1 MGMSTPNGPAPED
14 QKPEHKK
21 PNLMPRVP
29 VRIGSRL
36 AAFLAAFCLLL
47 AGLWITLPWLAQELI
62 VPMLASALRTPHLS
76 ADIRRADFSGL
87 DLGEVSLAPNSGIRT
102 GAILVDWSLSGL
114 LQGRV
119 DRVRVLG
126 LQILVR
132 EQDGKWEVPGLPVP
146 EKSSASGSAPM
157 FVPQV
162 GELFVDG
169 RISLEGQRLTLS
181 APLSVNG
188 SLDED
193 GRLLLDTRTA
203 LAGQAMGLSLD
214 AELDRNDFRLAFTLP
229 PASVAALASL
239 IPGLDSLSLGGTV
252 ASMTRVNISPDQKP
266 EVAVNLRL
274 DSMKGLFGSNALA
287 QDGNTTMQ
295 LDWQDGVK
303 LSLDP
308 VRLNAPLPLVVTV
321 SDIEA
326 DLDKNTYA
334 CSWGIALAAL
344 PGVEFSSA
352 PLLSG
357 RTEAMRGERG
367 WDLRTRAELGAMHL
381 NPIRTPSIKATLEPT
396 PLTLDISTNATAT
409 RIDAGL
415 ALGRLRLTQ
424 GSTEANV
431 SGLRLACNATSGSS
445 GLNGTCS
452 LAGALLEAK
461 QPGLT
466 LTSTRLEGQWS
477 FDLGEQ
483 PSLNG
488 IITASARVR
497 AGDTAAVMSAR
508 LPMSWPQPATSPGSV
523 DLDVNWNKKGLAK
536 ISSRIVQKLHGFS
549 LDGTASLLPVTIR
562 ASLKGDMNLFRP
574 EESWMELK
582 AAQNLTLPGNLARF
596 APALGELSG
605 SARLDATAR
614 LDMSRG
620 VPMLPAT
627 LRLSGLSLNHT
638 QSKTTL
644 SNATAFLSFAN
655 LLTVRSDPDGRM
667 TFDRL
672 QLGTVI
678 LDQGDIHFQV
688 EAPHSILVEGCSFRW
703 AGGRVGSQS
712 FRVNPGVEDYTVELY
727 CDRVELT
734 QALEQFGMTQ
744 AQGDGTANGRIPV
757 RYKDGALTFD
767 NGFLYSTP
775 GEKGVLRVQGTE
787 ILTAGIP
794 PGTPQYGQLDLATEA
809 LKDFAYEWAKINLH
823 TQGRELVVSLQLD
836 GKPSKPLPFTFDRD
850 IGGFA
855 RVSASSPGSVFQ
867 GIRLDVNFRL
877 PLDQLLQYR
886 QLLELMK
893 NGG

>member
-1 MGMSTPNGPAPED
+1 MSTANGTAPED
-14 QKPEHKK
+14 QNPERRKT
-21 PNLMPRVP
+21 NLGPKRQ
-29 VRIGSRL
+29 VRLVNRP
-36 AAFLAAFCLLL
+36 AAFLGVFYLLL
-47 AGLWITLPWLAQELI
+47 AGLWIALPWLVQELL
-62 VPMLASALRTPHLS
+62 VPALASALRTPHLS

-87 DLGEVSLAPNSGIRT
+87 DLGDVSLAPDSGVRT

-114 LQGRV
+114 LHGRV
-119 DRVRVLG
+119 DRVRVLD

-132 EQDGKWEVPGLPVP
+132 EQDGKWEVPGLPAP

-169 RISLEGQRLTLS
+169 RISLEGQSFALS

-203 LAGQAMGLSLD
+203 LAGQAMDLTLA

-239 IPGLDSLSLGGTV
+239 VPGLDSLSLGGTV
-252 ASMTRVNISPDQKP
+252 ASMASVNLSPDQKP
-266 EVAVNLRL
+266 EVAVNLSL
-274 DSMKGLFGSNALA
+274 DSMRGLFGSNFLA
-287 QDGNTTMQ
+287 QDGNATMR

-308 VRLNAPLPLVVTV
+308 VRLSAPLPLVLTV
-321 SDIEA
+321 GDIEA

-334 CSWGIALAAL
+334 CSWSIALAAV

-357 RTEAMRGERG
+357 RTEAERGERG

-381 NPIRTPSIKATLEPT
+381 NPIQTPSIKATLEPT
-396 PLTLDISTNATAT
+396 PLTLDISSNATAT

-415 ALGRLRLTQ
+415 ALGRLRLTE
-424 GSTEANV
+424 GSSEANV

-452 LAGALLEAK
+452 LDGALLEAK
-461 QPGLT
+461 QPGLAGA
-466 LTSTRLEGQWS
+466 TRLEGQWS
-477 FDLGEQ
+477 FELGER

-488 IITASARVR
+488 TITASARAT
-497 AGDTAAVMSAR
+497 AGDTAAVMSAL
-508 LPMSWPQPATSPGSV
+508 LPMAWPQPAASPGSV
-523 DLDVNWNKKGLAK
+523 NLDVNWNKKGLAK
-536 ISSRIVQKLHGFS
+536 ISSKIVQKLHGFS
-549 LDGTASLLPVTIR
+549 LDGTASLLPVALR
-562 ASLKGDMNLFRP
+562 ASLKGDVNLSRP

-582 AAQNLTLPGNLARF
+582 AAQNLTLPGNLTQY

-614 LDMSRG
+614 LDMSRR

-627 LRLSGLSLNHT
+627 LRLSGLSLSHS
-638 QSKTTL
+638 QSNATL
-644 SNATAFLSFAN
+644 SNATASLSFSN
-655 LLTVRSDPDGRM
+655 LLTIRSEPDGRM
-667 TFDRL
+667 AFDRL

-678 LDQGDIHFQV
+678 LDQGDIRFQV
-688 EAPHSILVEGCSFRW
+688 ETPHSILVEGCSFHW

-744 AQGDGTANGRIPV
+744 AQGGGTANGRIPV

-787 ILTAGIP
+787 ILTAGVP
-794 PGTPQYGQLDLATEA
+794 PGTPQHGQLDLAAEA

-836 GKPSKPLPFTFDRD
+836 GKPGKPLPFTFDRD
-850 IGGFA
+850 IGGFV

>member
-1 MGMSTPNGPAPED
+1 MSTSNGPAPKD
-14 QKPEHKK
+14 QNPERRKS
-21 PNLMPRVP
+21 NLRPKSQIRL
-29 VRIGSRL
+29 GNRL
-36 AAFLAAFCLLL
+36 AVFLGAFCLLL
-47 AGLWITLPWLAQELI
+47 AGLWIALPWLAQELL

-87 DLGEVSLAPNSGIRT
+87 DLGEVTLAPDSGIRT

-132 EQDGKWEVPGLPVP
+132 EQDGKWEVPGLPRL
-146 EKSSASGSAPM
+146 EKSSASDSAPM
-157 FVPQV
+157 FMPKV
-162 GELFVDG
+162 GELYVDG
-169 RISLEGQRLTLS
+169 RINLEGPRIALS

-188 SLDED
+188 SLGED
-193 GRLLLDTRTA
+193 GRLRLDTRTA
-203 LAGQAMGLSLD
+203 LAGQAMGLALD
-214 AELDRNDFRLAFTLP
+214 AKLDRNDFRLTFTLP

-239 IPGLDSLSLGGTV
+239 VPGLDSLPVSGTV
-252 ASMTRVNISPDQKP
+252 ASMASVNLSPDQKP
-266 EVAVNLRL
+266 AVAVNLRL
-274 DSMKGLFGSNALA
+274 DSMRTLLGSSALA
-287 QDGNTTMQ
+287 QDGNATMQ
-295 LDWQDGVK
+295 LDWQDGAK

-308 VRLNAPLPLVVTV
+308 VHLSAPLPLVLTV

-326 DLDKNTYA
+326 DLDTNTYG
-334 CSWGIALAAL
+334 CSWSIALAAL

-352 PLLSG
+352 PLLTG
-357 RTEAMRGERG
+357 RTEAMRGEHG
-367 WDLRTRAELGAMHL
+367 WDLRTRAELSSLHL
-381 NPIRTPSIKATLEPT
+381 SPVQAPGIKATLEPT

-415 ALGRLRLTQ
+415 ALGRLRLAEE
-424 GSTEANV
+424 SSEASI

-452 LAGALLEAK
+452 LDGALLEAK

-466 LTSTRLEGQWS
+466 LTSTRLEGQLS

-488 IITASARVR
+488 TLTANARAK

-508 LPMSWPQPATSPGSV
+508 LPLAWPQPATSPGSV
-523 DLDVNWNKKGLAK
+523 NLDVNWKKKGLAK
-536 ISSRIVQKLHGFS
+536 ISSRIVQKMHGFS
-549 LDGTASLLPVTIR
+549 LDGTASLLPLTLR
-562 ASLKGDMNLFRP
+562 ASLKGDVNLFRP
-574 EESWMELK
+574 EESWMEFK
-582 AAQNLTLPGNLARF
+582 AGQNLTLPGNLAQF
-596 APALGELSG
+596 APALADLSG

-614 LDMSRG
+614 LDMSHG

-627 LRLSGLSLNHT
+627 LRISGLSLSHA
-638 QSKTTL
+638 QSKATL
-644 SNATAFLSFAN
+644 SNGSASLAFSN

-667 TFDRL
+667 AFDRL

-688 EAPHSILVEGCSFRW
+688 EAPHSILVEGCSFHW

-744 AQGDGTANGRIPV
+744 AQGGGTANGRIPV

-787 ILTAGIP
+787 ILTAGVP
-794 PGTPQYGQLDLATEA
+794 PGTPQYGQLDLAAEA

-836 GKPSKPLPFTFDRD
+836 GKPAKPLPFTFDRD

-877 PLDQLLQYR
+877 PLDRLLQYR
-886 QLLELMK
+886 QLLELMN